1 MNNPQFGAGP
11 RPPSPN
17 IALAIVSLAL
27 GIVGVLF
34 LVPTIIF
41 TLCGVISIAFGIASV
56 ITGFLARSRA
66 KSDPANWGGGGLAI
80 GGIIA
85 GVLSII
91 GPIAYIILFLLI
103 WGIFVAASQAGR

>member
-1 MNNPQFGAGP
+1 MNNPQFGGAP
-11 RPPSPN
+11 QASPN
-17 IALAIVSLAL
+17 AVLAIVSLIL
-27 GIVGVLF
+27 GIVGVIF

-41 TLCGVISIAFGIASV
+41 TICGLISIAFGIASV

-85 GVLSII
+85 GVFSII
-91 GPIAYIILFLLI
+91 APILYIILVMVL
-103 WGIFVAASQAGR
+103 WGVFFAASQAGR

>member
-1 MNNPQFGAGP
+1 VNNPQFGGAQQA
-11 RPPSPN
+11 SPN
-17 IALAIVSLAL
+17 AVLAIVSLIL

-41 TLCGVISIAFGIASV
+41 TLCGIISIAFGIASV

-85 GVLSII
+85 GVFSII
-91 GPIAYIILFLLI
+91 APILYIILVMVI
-103 WGIFVAASQAGR
+103 WGIFIAANSAGR